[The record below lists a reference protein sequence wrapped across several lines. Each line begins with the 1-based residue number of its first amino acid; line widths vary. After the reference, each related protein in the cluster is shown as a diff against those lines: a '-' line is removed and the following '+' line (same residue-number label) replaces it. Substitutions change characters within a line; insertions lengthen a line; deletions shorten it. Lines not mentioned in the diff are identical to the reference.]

1 MFVKGII
8 DYYISSSNN
17 FLLRYIIKSG
27 DKSFKQSHHD
37 SLNVKMVFDN
47 NLKPASLD
55 SYISNSRVA
64 SVQMVS
70 LIVWGAFLIDNH
82 RNHRKLR
89 NIVSWICTSKQ
100 LIYVSECVSISIKMF
115 FLNLLV
121 TTRTRITT
129 VTLNHKLPVKLC
141 DKFSLLL
148 CFVVMISCQNK

>member
-70 LIVWGAFLIDNH
+70 LIV
-82 RNHRKLR
+82 
-89 NIVSWICTSKQ
+89 
-100 LIYVSECVSISIKMF
+100 
-115 FLNLLV
+115 
-121 TTRTRITT
+121 
-129 VTLNHKLPVKLC
+129 
-141 DKFSLLL
+141 
-148 CFVVMISCQNK
+148 